1 AYTMPDNATNVTV
14 LRIVV
19 REGFS
24 ADLAR
29 ALKDDVITVL
39 KSLDELK
46 PDGLFDTVRP
56 FAH

>member
-1 AYTMPDNATNVTV
+1 MPEGATDITM

-24 ADLAR
+24 ADLGR
-29 ALKDDVITVL
+29 VLRDDLNTVMAH
-39 KSLDELK
+39 LDELK
-46 PDGLFDTVRP
+46 PGGHFDEIQP

>member
-1 AYTMPDNATNVTV
+1 MPDDASDVTM

-29 ALKDDVITVL
+29 ALHDDMVTAL
-39 KSLDELK
+39 NHLDELK
-46 PDGLFDTVRP
+46 PGGHFDDLQP

>member
-1 AYTMPDNATNVTV
+1 M

-24 ADLAR
+24 ADLGR
-29 ALKDDVITVL
+29 VLRDDLNTVMAQ
-39 KSLDELK
+39 LDELK
-46 PDGLFDTVRP
+46 PGGHFDEVQP

>member
-1 AYTMPDNATNVTV
+1 MPDNATDVTV

-29 ALKDDVITVL
+29 ALMDDIGTVL

-46 PDGLFDTVRP
+46 PNGHFDVLQP

>member
-1 AYTMPDNATNVTV
+1 MPEGATDITM

-29 ALKDDVITVL
+29 VLRDDINTVMTH
-39 KSLDELK
+39 LDELK
-46 PDGLFDTVRP
+46 PRGYFDQVQP

>member
-1 AYTMPDNATNVTV
+1 MPDNASNIAV
-14 LRIVV
+14 LRVVV

-29 ALKDDVITVL
+29 ALKDDTL
-39 KSLDELK
+39 TALTHLDELK
-46 PDGLFDTVRP
+46 PGGHFDQVQP